1 MKFVHTLN
9 GRGDTIINVKTPQ
22 YIIYIVFTTPHSKN
36 TFSLKGQPIGGCL
49 FFYASNEE
57 KWRVR
62 KRNQA
67 CLRFF
72 FSSILTKQGQKWSDQ
87 NRSLEKPFFCAKNK
101 WYFRHEIYEL
111 YRLNKRIVNIF
122 GSLCTLLNGKMV
134 L

>member
-49 FFYASNEE
+49 FFLLY
-57 KWRVR
+57 R
-62 KRNQA
+62 KLLSCKA
-67 CLRFF
+67 KTTPWGCTLRR
-72 FSSILTKQGQKWSDQ
+72 IKWSDQ
-87 NRSLEKPFFCAKNK
+87 NRSLKKPFFCAKNK
-101 WYFRHEIYEL
+101 WYFRYEIYGL
-111 YRLNKRIVNIF
+111 YRLNKRNVNFF